1 MEGKHQLLD
10 LLQRKRGQQH
20 GKELGLRRNLL
31 KKPYYSPE
39 FDLVKFNLSTVICTG
54 ITTSA
59 ENVVPGVDE
68 PIEDDDIG

>member
-1 MEGKHQLLD
+1 M
-10 LLQRKRGQQH
+10 
-20 GKELGLRRNLL
+20 L

-59 ENVVPGVDE
+59 ENVVPGVEE